1 MAETQLKEKVTQGV
15 AWSMAE
21 KVGTMLLSMAV
32 RLVIL
37 RLLTREILGYMAI
50 PTAIVSVLLV
60 LVDGGFSQSLIRR
73 KNPSRT
79 DYKSVFLFNMTV
91 SVVCYLAVVAL
102 SPLAARW
109 YDMPAMA
116 EIAPVFYL
124 LLPLSAL
131 SAVQNTIFIRQFRFA
146 LLSKVTFFASL
157 VGGLSAIGCALA
169 GWGIWSLVVERVV
182 CVGLRTAALWWLS
195 DWRPRGRSSAR
206 PLREMSE
213 FGCSLMA
220 TDLIS
225 NFYNKIPQF
234 FLGSMYPAS
243 TLGSFDQAV
252 KIKDMPAVTGMQAVQ
267 SVTFPAFSKIRDD
280 RPKLSESY
288 RQVVMIVAYVM
299 FPVMLG
305 LSAVAHDMFAVL
317 LSEEW
322 MPTVPYFEVVCLA
335 GLFYPVSVIS
345 MNILKVRSAGP
356 LIVRLE
362 VVKKIV
368 MTLIFALTIPRSVM
382 AVVWGLVAI
391 SFCEMAINFH
401 AGRRFTD
408 LTLLRFVRTLLPVA
422 AVSVAMYFAVRGV
435 AAAMPGGGLLRLMA
449 EIAAGIVSYLLLSA
463 LFRLEAY
470 REVVDLLRQQLRKR
484 G

>member
-169 GWGIWSLVVERVV
+169 GG
-182 CVGLRTAALWWLS
+182 G
-195 DWRPRGRSSAR
+195 RGH
-206 PLREMSE
+206 
-213 FGCSLMA
+213 G
-220 TDLIS
+220 
-225 NFYNKIPQF
+225 
-234 FLGSMYPAS
+234 
-243 TLGSFDQAV
+243 
-252 KIKDMPAVTGMQAVQ
+252 
-267 SVTFPAFSKIRDD
+267 
-280 RPKLSESY
+280 
-288 RQVVMIVAYVM
+288 RQ
-299 FPVMLG
+299 
-305 LSAVAHDMFAVL
+305 
-317 LSEEW
+317 
-322 MPTVPYFEVVCLA
+322 TVDS
-335 GLFYPVSVIS
+335 GD
-345 MNILKVRSAGP
+345 G
-356 LIVRLE
+356 
-362 VVKKIV
+362 
-368 MTLIFALTIPRSVM
+368 
-382 AVVWGLVAI
+382 
-391 SFCEMAINFH
+391 H
-401 AGRRFTD
+401 GR
-408 LTLLRFVRTLLPVA
+408 
-422 AVSVAMYFAVRGV
+422 
-435 AAAMPGGGLLRLMA
+435 
-449 EIAAGIVSYLLLSA
+449 
-463 LFRLEAY
+463 
-470 REVVDLLRQQLRKR
+470 
-484 G
+484 